1 MLKKFELLPSG
12 DIVAEIVPERSE
24 FKSGRTVWRVC
35 SMGDRSRIEYE
46 STMEPDFFIPPVIG
60 KFMAKKSIRTEVA
73 TSFTNLERVA
83 NVLADSDW
91 NADLHVVKPTACA

>member
-1 MLKKFELLPSG
+1 
-12 DIVAEIVPERSE
+12 
-24 FKSGRTVWRVC
+24 
-35 SMGDRSRIEYE
+35 MGDRSRIEYE
-46 STMEPDFFIPPVIG
+46 STMEPDFFIPPVIR

-91 NADLHVVKPTACA
+91 NADLMLSSRQLAPNTQCELAAR